1 MNSPRVIAV
10 DGPAASGK
18 GTLSR
23 KLAEKLNFA
32 HLDTGAIYRAVS
44 LYLVQQN
51 LDGDAANAVTA
62 AEFIRD
68 NLTLAMLQN
77 PELRTDEI
85 GSMTSR
91 ISAIPEVRAIL
102 LETQRAFALAPPAPF
117 DGAVLDGRD
126 IGTVVCPDAAVKL
139 YVTADTETRAK
150 RRFMELK
157 SRNIPTSFDEVL
169 ADMKIRDERDMNR
182 DTAPLKPAVGAV
194 IIDTSALTPAEAL
207 DQALTVARAV
217 L

>member
-1 MNSPRVIAV
+1 MNAPRVIAV

-51 LDGDAANAVTA
+51 LDGDAANAVKA

-77 PELRTDEI
+77 PELRSDTI

-150 RRFMELK
+150 RRFLELK
-157 SRNIPTSFDEVL
+157 SRHIPTSFDDVL
-169 ADMKIRDERDMNR
+169 ADMKIRDDRDMNR

-194 IIDTSALTPAEAL
+194 IIDTSALTPTEAL
-207 DQALTVARAV
+207 DQALTIARAV

>member
-1 MNSPRVIAV
+1 MSISRVIAV

-150 RRFMELK
+150 RRFLELK
-157 SRNIPTSFDEVL
+157 SRNIPTSFDDVL
-169 ADMKIRDERDMNR
+169 ADMKIRDDRDMNR

-207 DQALTVARAV
+207 DRALTVARAV